1 MDWVG
6 AQNTMQQISVTNR
19 TIKKLWAWCDER
31 RFAVPEIQREFVW
44 DKRRASDLLDSI
56 YRRLPIGSLLI
67 WEAHGDHRHL
77 LRHSQVLLP
86 PHDPAN
92 KETLFLIDGQ
102 QRLSVLYRARQGGMV
117 SSWNGQ
123 QLNFDQLCFNFDS
136 ARYDSRFLF
145 TRRPIPGVQVPL
157 VDILSPDW
165 ARRVRNLPKWK
176 RREVLKCREAIAY
189 YEIPVISVHTH
200 ELEEV
205 REAFLRINS
214 GGLRISK
221 ADRAFS
227 KASRLD
233 LRRLVRELR
242 DSLPNGFDQIDPRI
256 LQIAM
261 AVILGQ
267 KDTSSKS
274 VESVISKVDKIE
286 FVNGAASKAFV
297 RNWKHISDC
306 VKRAID
312 YLHFDIGVVNFSF
325 LPSDLMIAVLA
336 FFFHANNRAQ
346 PNSRQR
352 QELRKWFWSTG
363 VCRRYVGRGY
373 YTNIRSDLEFF
384 ERLGSRRTARFVVK
398 DLLSLSDIK
407 RTDYAVSGSL
417 TTSFFLMLALRKPCY
432 LESGAQIPLDKTA
445 SVANRKDKHHIF
457 PKALLSRN
465 GFSAREANSLCN
477 LCYLV
482 AEENQSIGSN
492 KPSSYLTEYKRL
504 KHFSR
509 VMKSHLIPYQN
520 AEALWLSNVTKAY
533 HRFTLQR
540 LVLIRSAFE
549 KEAGMRLF
557 RKE

>member
-1 MDWVG
+1 
-6 AQNTMQQISVTNR
+6 MQQIAVTNR
-19 TIKKLWAWCDER
+19 KIKTLWAWCDDR

-86 PHDPAN
+86 PHDPSN

-102 QRLSVLYRARQGGMV
+102 QRLSVLHRARQGGMV
-117 SSWNGQ
+117 TSWNGS
-123 QLNFDQLCFNFDS
+123 QLNFDQLCFNFDLE
-136 ARYDSRFLF
+136 RYDSRFLF
-145 TRRPIPGVQVPL
+145 TRRPIPGVQIPVI
-157 VDILSPDW
+157 DILSHDW
-165 ARRVRNLPKWK
+165 AKRVRRLPKWK
-176 RREVLKCREAIAY
+176 RKEIVKCRDAITK
-189 YEIPVISVHTH
+189 YEIPVITVHTH
-200 ELEEV
+200 ELDEV

-242 DSLPNGFDQIDPRI
+242 ESLPNGFDEVDPRI

-267 KDTSSKS
+267 KDTSSKA
-274 VESVISKVDKIE
+274 VESAISKLDKKE
-286 FVNGAASKAFV
+286 FDNGAASKEFV
-297 RNWKHISDC
+297 RKWKHISEC
-306 VKRAID
+306 VKRAVD
-312 YLHFDIGVVNFSF
+312 YLHFDLGVINFSF
-325 LPSDLMIAVLA
+325 LPSALMMAVLA
-336 FFFHANNRAQ
+336 HFFDANNRAQ
-346 PNSRQR
+346 PSSRQR
-352 QELRKWFWSTG
+352 KEIRKWFWSTG

-373 YTNIRSDLEFF
+373 YTNIKSDLEFF
-384 ERLGSRRTARFVVK
+384 ERLGRRRVARFEIK
-398 DLLSLSDIK
+398 DLLPLSEIK

-417 TTSFFLMLALRKPCY
+417 TTTFFLMLARHKPCY
-432 LESGAQIPLDKTA
+432 LESGAPMPLDKTA

-457 PKALLSRN
+457 PKALLARN
-465 GFSAREANSLCN
+465 GLSARDANSLCN

-492 KPSSYLTEYKRL
+492 KPAIYFQEYRRA
-504 KHFSR
+504 KHFAR
-509 VMKSHLIPYQN
+509 VMKSHLIPYQK
-520 AEALWLSNVTKAY
+520 ADALWLSNVRKAY
-533 HRFTLQR
+533 QHFTTQR
-540 LVLIRSAFE
+540 LDWIRRSLE
-549 KEAGMRLF
+549 KEAGTKLF
-557 RKE
+557 RRE

>member
-1 MDWVG
+1 
-6 AQNTMQQISVTNR
+6 MQQISVTNR
-19 TIKKLWAWCDER
+19 KIKQLWAWCDEK

-102 QRLSVLYRARQGGMV
+102 QRLSVLHRAHKGGV
-117 SSWNGQ
+117 VTSSNGK
-123 QLNFDQLCFNFDS
+123 QLNFDQLCFNFDFD
-136 ARYDSRFLF
+136 RYDSRFLF

-157 VDILSPDW
+157 VDILSHDW
-165 ARRVRNLPKWK
+165 ARHVRSLPKWK
-176 RREVLKCREAIAY
+176 RREVLKCRDAIAY

-200 ELEEV
+200 DLEEV

-256 LQIAM
+256 LQTAM
-261 AVILGQ
+261 ALILGQ

-274 VESVISKVDKIE
+274 VESVIEKLDKTE
-286 FVNGAASKAFV
+286 FDNGAASKGFV
-297 RNWKHISDC
+297 RKWKHISDC
-306 VKRAID
+306 VKRAVD

-325 LPSDLMIAVLA
+325 LPSHLMIAVLA
-336 FFFHANNRAQ
+336 FFFHENNRAQ
-346 PNSRQR
+346 PNARQR
-352 QELRKWFWSTG
+352 KELRKWFWSTG

-384 ERLGSRRTARFVVK
+384 ERLGRRRVARFEVK
-398 DLLSLSDIK
+398 DLLPLSEIR

-417 TTSFFLMLALRKPCY
+417 TTTFFLMLARRQPCY
-432 LESGAQIPLDKTA
+432 LETGANMPLDKTA

-457 PKALLSRN
+457 PRALLTRN
-465 GFSAREANSLCN
+465 GFSVREANSLCN

-492 KPSSYLTEYKRL
+492 KPANYLLDYRRL
-504 KHFSR
+504 KHFPS
-509 VMKSHLIPYQN
+509 VMKSHLIPYRSSDP
-520 AEALWLSNVTKAY
+520 LWLDNVSKAY
-533 HRFTLQR
+533 QRFTVQR
-540 LVLIRSAFE
+540 LDLIRQAFE
-549 KEAGMRLF
+549 KEAGIKLF